1 MTKMGSA
8 SPTLYDLGLSANDAD
23 QIGALTAGTNES
35 ANGTTSTIPEAV
47 PTWITALKAVP
58 MTFIMVAAVFGNLL
72 VIISVF
78 RFERLRI
85 IANSF
90 IVSLAFADL
99 VVAALVMPFNAIQEL
114 AGQWVFGRIMCDIFN
129 ANDVLFSTASLV
141 HLCCISMDR
150 YIAIMDPYHYE
161 SRITKKIVALML
173 TLTWTVSSLIS
184 HIPIHLGWYTTE
196 KQKDLLETNT
206 HVCTFKVNKV
216 YAVISSSISFWIPA
230 FIMVFVYAKIYKE
243 ARKQEKQI
251 MKLTKIPNPSSEQL
265 NNNKRN
271 GGSNLNNS
279 RIQQDR
285 KKLKR
290 EHKAA
295 KTLGIIMGGFLCCW
309 LPFFIWYVASTMG
322 GFSTPDVVVSTLFW
336 VGYFNSALNPIIY
349 AFFNRDFRNAFR
361 RLLRCHRMPKCSP
374 CFGESPESKALRYGC
389 SELTQ
394 TRPSKA
400 ELYDNSTS
408 TPSPKTR
415 RYYDTVNVT
424 VTEND
429 VNASTRVS

>member
-1 MTKMGSA
+1 MSKILSA
-8 SPTLYDLGLSANDAD
+8 SPTLYDFGTGISNKMEDQGVLTPITNTTNNGSVLSSPD
-23 QIGALTAGTNES
+23 
-35 ANGTTSTIPEAV
+35 PV
-47 PTWITALKAVP
+47 PAWITALKAVP
-58 MTFIMVAAVFGNLL
+58 MTFIMFAAVFGNLL

-99 VVAALVMPFNAIQEL
+99 VVAVLVMPFNAIQEL
-114 AGQWVFGRIMCDIFN
+114 AGRWMFGRIMCDIFN

-161 SRITKKIVALML
+161 SRITKKVVALML

-184 HIPIHLGWYTTE
+184 HIPIHLGWYTTKE
-196 KQKDLLETNT
+196 HRNAQVSNT
-206 HVCTFKVNKV
+206 QVCIFEVNWV
-216 YAVISSSISFWIPA
+216 YAIISSSISFWIPT
-230 FIMVFVYAKIYKE
+230 FIMVFVYAKIYRE

-271 GGSNLNNS
+271 GGANLSNS

-309 LPFFIWYVASTMG
+309 LPFFTWYVSSQIIGYETP
-322 GFSTPDVVVSTLFW
+322 GFIVSIFFW

-361 RLLRCHRMPKCSP
+361 RLLRCHRMPKCP
-374 CFGESPESKALRYGC
+374 LCLRESPESKALRYG

-415 RYYDTVNVT
+415 RYYDTVTVT
-424 VTEND
+424 VTDMDMNC
-429 VNASTRVS
+429 TRVT

>member
-1 MTKMGSA
+1 MNKMGSA
-8 SPTLYDLGLSANDAD
+8 SPTPYDFGLGAANNMENL
-23 QIGALTAGTNES
+23 QALTPTWNSTN
-35 ANGTTSTIPEAV
+35 NGTVLTSTEPV
-47 PTWITALKAVP
+47 PSWVTALKAVP

-99 VVAALVMPFNAIQEL
+99 VVAVLVMPFNAIQEL
-114 AGQWVFGRIMCDIFN
+114 AGQWMFGRIMCDIFN

-161 SRITKKIVALML
+161 SRITKKAVALML

-184 HIPIHLGWYTTE
+184 HIPIHLGWYTTKE
-196 KQKDLLETNT
+196 QKEQLESNT
-206 HVCTFKVNKV
+206 HQCTFIVNKV
-216 YAVISSSISFWIPA
+216 YAMISSSISFWIPT
-230 FIMVFVYAKIYKE
+230 FIMVFVYAKIYRE

-271 GGSNLNNS
+271 GGANLSNS

-309 LPFFIWYVASTMG
+309 LPFFTWYVSSMMI
-322 GFSTPDVVVSTLFW
+322 GFETPDVVISTLFW

-361 RLLRCHRMPKCSP
+361 RLLRCHRMPKCSL
-374 CFGESPESKALRYGC
+374 CLRESPESKALRYG

-415 RYYDTVNVT
+415 RYYDTVTVT
-424 VTEND
+424 VTDMDNC
-429 VNASTRVS
+429 TRLT